1 MPEEYDCLPSLHVD
15 LSLMSLHSEII
26 RLARKYAQQKNK
38 SHAQRFQCGYPK
50 RAVSKRELNSKRKN
64 SPDSDEDYVQSKRA
78 RSASESEGDDS

>member
-1 MPEEYDCLPSLHVD
+1 MPEEYNCLPSLHVD

-38 SHAQRFQCGYPK
+38 SHTQRSKRG

-64 SPDSDEDYVQSKRA
+64 SRDSDGDYVQRKRA
-78 RSASESEGDDS
+78 RSASESAEDDDS